1 MPENWSKREVEAA
14 VEDYFIMLQMEL
26 AGQNYNKSA
35 HRRALKRLLND
46 RSDSSVENKHQNIS
60 AVLIELGIPYITGY
74 KPLFNYQRS
83 LLPQAI
89 SEYLAAHPK
98 LQDLFLRDSLLVP
111 ETPNVEDILA
121 ILDQPPSLE
130 KISEESFIE
139 EAGYHSPMGQN
150 YIEQEACNRALGEAG
165 EKFIINFERARLIK
179 AGKNKLAGK
188 VEQVSISHGPSA
200 GFDILSFEENGKDRY
215 IEGKTTKYGKNT
227 PFFLTANEFRFSEK
241 HAANYYIYR
250 IFGFRKNPR
259 MYTLQG
265 QLGKRCILTPT
276 QYLVAPR

>member
-26 AGQNYNKSA
+26 TGQNYNKSA
-35 HRRALKRLLND
+35 HRRALKRRLNA

-60 AVLIELGIPYITGY
+60 AVLIELGIPYINGY

-83 LLPQAI
+83 LLPQVI
-89 SEYLAAHPK
+89 FKYLAAHPN
-98 LQDLFLRDSLLVP
+98 LQDLFLQDSQLVP
-111 ETPNVEDILA
+111 DTPKVDDILG
-121 ILDQPPSLE
+121 ILDQPPYSE
-130 KISEESFIE
+130 KPTDETGTEEVV
-139 EAGYHSPMGQN
+139 YPNPMGQN
-150 YIEQEACNRALGEAG
+150 FIEREASNRALGDAG

-179 AGKNKLAGK
+179 ADKSNLADRI
-188 VEQVSISHGPSA
+188 EQVSISHGPSA

-227 PFFLTANEFRFSEK
+227 PFFLTANEFRFAEK
-241 HAANYYIYR
+241 HPANYYIYR

-265 QLGKRCILTPT
+265 QLGKQCILTPT